1 MGGWLARVS
10 GSRWSGD
17 ATARSVK
24 SVVAAVIAWAVA
36 GLWAAGPP
44 QYLAVATALL
54 MVNAGT
60 VYRSVTEALHRVV
73 TRVLGVSLALAA
85 AWLMGSTLG
94 SIVVILAVALVAG
107 GRRMSDDRLQ
117 VASTAVVS
125 LTAAAV
131 APVGS
136 VVSLVGGTLIGVVV
150 GTAVNA
156 LVLPPVHLETSE
168 AAIRGLARDMG
179 TLLRDMGQGLRERQ
193 QASRAH
199 AWLEEGR
206 DLERRFVDARERLE
220 QAEESL
226 RWNTRCSVHKQRRPV
241 TYGEAFQSLHRVSFQ
256 VRGIARTLADNAH
269 DARSDHRLGHQFL
282 DRYAETLEW
291 SGRAVEEFVGLEEID
306 ARGRLQEAIHRAMD
320 WHDTM
325 TDLVGR
331 GTLVKP
337 EAWHH
342 YGSLMT
348 DVERLLV
355 DLEHA
360 DGTQPAARPVC

>member
-1 MGGWLARVS
+1 
-10 GSRWSGD
+10 
-17 ATARSVK
+17 
-24 SVVAAVIAWAVA
+24 
-36 GLWAAGPP
+36 
-44 QYLAVATALL
+44 
-54 MVNAGT
+54 
-60 VYRSVTEALHRVV
+60 
-73 TRVLGVSLALAA
+73 
-85 AWLMGSTLG
+85 
-94 SIVVILAVALVAG
+94 
-107 GRRMSDDRLQ
+107 
-117 VASTAVVS
+117 
-125 LTAAAV
+125 
-131 APVGS
+131 
-136 VVSLVGGTLIGVVV
+136 
-150 GTAVNA
+150 
-156 LVLPPVHLETSE
+156 
-168 AAIRGLARDMG
+168 
-179 TLLRDMGQGLRERQ
+179 
-193 QASRAH
+193 
-199 AWLEEGR
+199 
-206 DLERRFVDARERLE
+206 
-220 QAEESL
+220 
-226 RWNTRCSVHKQRRPV
+226 V

>member
-1 MGGWLARVS
+1 MGGWFTCAS
-10 GSRWSGD
+10 DSRWSGS

-24 SVVAAVIAWAVA
+24 NVIAAVTTWAVA

-54 MVNAGT
+54 MVNAET
-60 VYRSVTEALHRVV
+60 VYRSVTDALHRVV
-73 TRVLGVSLALAA
+73 TRVLGVSLALGA

-94 SIVVILAVALVAG
+94 SIVAILGVALVMG

-117 VASTAVVS
+117 VASTAIVS

-131 APVGS
+131 APMGS
-136 VVSLVGGTLIGVVV
+136 VISLVGATLTGVVV

-168 AAIRGLARDMG
+168 AAIRGLAQDMG
-179 TLLRDMGQGLRERQ
+179 TLLRDMGRGLRERQ
-193 QASRAH
+193 QAGRAYV
-199 AWLEEGR
+199 WLEKGR
-206 DLERRFVDARERLE
+206 DLERRFADAREYLE

-269 DARSDHRLGHQFL
+269 DARTDHRLGQQFL

-306 ARGRLQEAIHRAMD
+306 ARERLQEAIDRAMA
-320 WHDTM
+320 WHGTM

-331 GTLVKP
+331 GTLAKP

-348 DVERLLV
+348 DVERLLT
-355 DLEHA
+355 DLDRA
-360 DGTQPAARPVC
+360 DGIELAARPVA